1 VIVVLGASGYFGEAF
16 IRQLAATGKPY
27 RALSRRELD
36 YSKFQLLL
44 NFLKET
50 KPELVVNAAGF
61 TGRPNVDAC
70 ETQRAETL
78 LGSVV
83 LGQTVASACELA
95 GVTWMQLSSGC
106 IYNGAFV
113 KGPDGWK
120 LETDLTKPEIRNLVE
135 TQPDLVAGFKEMDD
149 PNFSFRRPP
158 CSFYSGSKALA
169 EEVLSQFGNG
179 YIVRPRIPFDEYDNA
194 RNYLSKIQRYAKVYD
209 NVNAVSHRGDFAWAC
224 LELWNRRAPS
234 GTYNVT
240 NPGFVTTRQ
249 VVAKM
254 KKALKLER
262 EFEFFSGDSDFY
274 KVAKAPR
281 SNCLMDVSKLLST
294 GIKMRSVDEALE
306 DAFRNWKPEVKG

>member
-1 VIVVLGASGYFGEAF
+1 MILVLGASGYFGEAF
-16 IRQLAATGKPY
+16 VRRLTESGKPFK
-27 RALSRRELD
+27 ALSRRELD
-36 YSKFQLLL
+36 YSKFNLLL
-44 NFLKET
+44 NYLRDQ

-83 LGQTVASACELA
+83 LGETVASACEVA
-95 GVTWMQLSSGC
+95 GVPWMQLSSGC

-113 KGPDGWK
+113 KGTDGWK
-120 LETDLTKPEIRNLVE
+120 LETDLTKPEIRQLVE
-135 TQPDLVAGFKEMDD
+135 TRPDLVAGFKETDD

-179 YIVRPRIPFDEYDNA
+179 FIVRPRIPFDEFDNA

-209 NVNAVSHRGDFAWAC
+209 NVNAISHRGDFAWAC
-224 LELWNRRAPS
+224 LELWHRRAPF

-254 KKALKLER
+254 KHALKLDR
-262 EFEFFSGDSDFY
+262 EFEFFSGDGDFY

-294 GIKMRSVDEALE
+294 GIKMRSVEDALE
-306 DAFRNWKPEVKG
+306 EAFRDWKPEKS